1 MVCVVRQIR
10 RHTHTHARPCVCGTH
25 THTHTDSDPGAV
37 VCVRATNSHTHTHT
51 HAHARARHPEHT
63 HTHAPRGARTHTSEC
78 RFECR
83 FASKI
88 AILCVCVRSPLC
100 VCVCES
106 NRFARH
112 IVSHPLC
119 PIAMSF
125 TADPLSCA
133 FAHADIQAIGIVRY
147 RLECKLPKELVAK
160 IVARV
165 RWSMLKRYIRLHT
178 IVEFWYWY
186 DPWVI
191 HF

>member
-1 MVCVVRQIR
+1 MLTAIKKTLVLILRSGPGRRGVCACDKFA
-10 RHTHTHARPCVCGTH
+10 HTH
-25 THTHTDSDPGAV
+25 THTHTPVPGIP
-37 VCVRATNSHTHTHT
+37 NTHTHT
-51 HAHARARHPEHT
+51 PRVARAHT
-63 HTHAPRGARTHTSEC
+63 QANVVSNVVSRAKSRS
-78 RFECR
+78 
-83 FASKI
+83 
-88 AILCVCVRSPLC
+88 CVCASVLLC

-186 DPWVI
+186 MVNPFVI